1 MFEFEK
7 YQQYLNTYI
16 FDKLFY
22 LLSKEKVRNE
32 FASQSDK
39 IMQVSL
45 FTIHKKYTH
54 SFSFFK

>member
-32 FASQSDK
+32 FASQSNK
-39 IMQVSL
+39 C
-45 FTIHKKYTH
+45 K
-54 SFSFFK
+54 